1 MKNKFIQT
9 IIILI
14 CLCFLLGWDLGLLIS
29 NKWYEQENKEQKEYI
44 EVLEMNIKRDE
55 LLKIQRRMNK

>member
-1 MKNKFIQT
+1 MSEGYKI

-29 NKWYEQENKEQKEYI
+29 NKYYKEENQKQTEYI
-44 EVLEMNIKRDE
+44 EQLEM
-55 LLKIQRRMNK
+55 